1 MGRQP
6 DRCARV
12 GAEAEA
18 RDARGDGRRLA
29 TGGPADGAH
38 EVIRVVGA
46 PEDVVD
52 GLDPAAVGREVG
64 LGDQNRSGRAQP
76 LDRERGE
83 AGGRRVDV
91 HAERERPALH
101 GDVVLDAERDPGQ
114 RAGRALGLRP
124 RALRVVDDDRVERA
138 RRLDAPQRVLDGLHA
153 QTLIESVAVATD
165 GLPAS
170 ELHGLLELLGEAHHA
185 EDLAGFRT
193 ALLDVL
199 PRIIP
204 AAYTSYN
211 EVRADGTPLV
221 TMVTPEVPDRILRNW
236 ARYGHQNPLVQHHLT
251 TRDPRAYR
259 LSDVVAMSEFHERE
273 LYHEVFVPLGV
284 EHQLAVALPAPPRL
298 LIGLAFAD
306 AHDFTDVQRQLLDLA
321 RPHLIQAHA
330 NAALR
335 ERLHDVL
342 AAVEAG
348 LDDIGEAIVVT
359 DAHNRVAFA
368 TEAGREAL
376 ELIDSVR
383 LLRETPSPGHVVVPV
398 DGGQPLMVRRLTP
411 KSGATVF
418 VFER

>member
-170 ELHGLLELLGEAHHA
+170 ELHGLLELLGEVHHA
-185 EDLAGFRT
+185 EDVAGFRT
-193 ALLDVL
+193 SLLDVL

-211 EVRADGTPLV
+211 EVSAEGTPLV
-221 TMVTPEVPDRILRNW
+221 TLVTPQAPDRVLANW
-236 ARYGHQNPLVQHHLT
+236 ARYGHQNPLVHYHLR
-251 TRDPRAYR
+251 TRDLHAHR
-259 LSDVVAMSEFHERE
+259 LSDITSMAAFRELE

-284 EHQLAVALPAPPRL
+284 EHQLAVTLPAPPRF
-298 LIGLAFAD
+298 LIGLVFAD
-306 AHDFTDVQRQLLDLA
+306 ADDFTDPQKRLLDLA

-330 NAALR
+330 NATLR
-335 ERLHDVL
+335 ERMHDVL
-342 AAVEAG
+342 HAVEAG
-348 LDDIGEAIVVT
+348 LDDLGEAIVVT
-359 DAHNRVAFA
+359 AAHDRIAFA
-368 TEAGREAL
+368 TEAGRAAL
-376 ELIDSVR
+376 ELVEPEASATR
-383 LLRETPSPGHVVVPV
+383 LPERLRDLPAPGHSV
-398 DGGQPLMVRRLTP
+398 
-411 KSGATVF
+411 
-418 VFER
+418 